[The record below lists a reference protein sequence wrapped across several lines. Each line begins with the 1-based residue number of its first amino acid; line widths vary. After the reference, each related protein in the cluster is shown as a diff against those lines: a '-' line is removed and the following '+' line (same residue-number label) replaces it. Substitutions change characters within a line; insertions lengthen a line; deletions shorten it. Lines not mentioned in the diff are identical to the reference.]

1 MGRPFFAHLKI
12 FLIVARHR
20 AYTDLYV
27 RSMRHTGKERYDM
40 ESHDY
45 AAETQRPQDID
56 DLIFRDAQ
64 DRPVSQR

>member
-1 MGRPFFAHLKI
+1 
-12 FLIVARHR
+12 
-20 AYTDLYV
+20 
-27 RSMRHTGKERYDM
+27 M